1 MRRPDVQPTP
11 QMARNTRAETLFVMG
26 IIASQAYSR
35 SSKVQPNHA
44 TEQIQFN
51 SFHPTDLQSK
61 IASEAK
67 ENSSSRGRKAI
78 PFTIVRIVFANCSGR
93 QHCIELWNCIQS
105 SLHKRVGVWTRTIGY
120 VIGHKF
126 GSWLLL
132 RYGRYLG
139 LTTGR
144 IKLGQYLFLRY
155 GGKIVFFAQ
164 FVPVLRT
171 LAGPFAGANLMPWRN
186 FIFANVVSSCVWAV
200 SYGYA
205 AYWVGGEFERLQGRL
220 VLPFVFI
227 ALIALIAGALFVH
240 QREAQLITEAERAI
254 PGPLEP
260 R

>member
-1 MRRPDVQPTP
+1 MHLIHEYGLVAVAAIIGLECLGLPVPG
-11 QMARNTRAETLFVMG
+11 ETALLGAAIYAGTKHDFNINAV
-26 IIASQAYSR
+26 IATAAGA
-35 SSKVQPNHA
+35 A
-44 TEQIQFN
+44 T
-51 SFHPTDLQSK
+51 
-61 IASEAK
+61 A
-67 ENSSSRGRKAI
+67 GRM
-78 PFTIVRIVFANCSGR
+78 
-93 QHCIELWNCIQS
+93 
-105 SLHKRVGVWTRTIGY
+105 IGY

-132 RYGRYLG
+132 RYGHYVG

-155 GGKIVFFAQ
+155 GGKIIFFAQ

-186 FIFANVVSSCVWAV
+186 FIFANTVSSCVWAV

-205 AYWVGGEFERLQGRL
+205 AYWVGGEFERLQGRM
-220 VLPFVFI
+220 VLPLVFI
-227 ALIALIAGALFVH
+227 AVIALIAGALFVR

-254 PGPLEP
+254 PGSLEP

>member
-1 MRRPDVQPTP
+1 MHLIHEYGLVAVAAIIGLECLGLPVPG
-11 QMARNTRAETLFVMG
+11 ETALLGAAIYAGTKHDFNINAV
-26 IIASQAYSR
+26 IATAAGA
-35 SSKVQPNHA
+35 A
-44 TEQIQFN
+44 T
-51 SFHPTDLQSK
+51 
-61 IASEAK
+61 A
-67 ENSSSRGRKAI
+67 GRM
-78 PFTIVRIVFANCSGR
+78 
-93 QHCIELWNCIQS
+93 
-105 SLHKRVGVWTRTIGY
+105 IGY

-132 RYGRYLG
+132 RYGHYVG

-155 GGKIVFFAQ
+155 GGKIVLFAQ

-186 FIFANVVSSCVWAV
+186 FIFANAVSSCVWAV

-220 VLPFVFI
+220 VLPLVFI
-227 ALIALIAGALFVH
+227 AVIALIAGALFVR

-254 PGPLEP
+254 PGSLEL